1 MVKNFPLPQP
11 STGQIIHDE
20 FVDDKEKRLLD
31 QRLCVI
37 EPLEI
42 IVPKSGDIDTR
53 EMIKMYKMENG
64 DKNVTVEEADD
75 ELFANGCKRLQNIVD
90 TNLGYQWKLA
100 QLLPDFS
107 DSSAGCLFVLVEY
120 LKQFGMVAAIAAS
133 DIHSFGEEMRENDQN
148 PPMRLPAI
156 TLRNLELFQ
165 TVASASLSG
174 GKGSLFHA
182 INRTKTRMGAR
193 MLRNWLSQPLTNVD
207 RIKERQKVITFLLQ
221 PTNEISSNFR
231 RKAFFKSVDLEVAL
245 MASLYKKIKPGDF
258 LRLCQSMSKLC
269 NEAEAAIAESQDIEE
284 MPSLMENILNEIISA
299 FHKSR
304 DFLLQ
309 FDHQAAKDLKWESLL
324 NSPPTYV
331 NLKRE
336 EIAELETKLEAHKGE
351 IMKLLGL
358 FSFKYTTVS
367 GLEYLIE
374 VKQSIARS
382 VPKDWTKINST
393 KQVARFRSP
402 FIVSNM
408 PKLQYLRECLMVEC
422 KRAWRNFLGEFA
434 LSSFALF
441 QKGAKSVAELDC
453 LISMADVARG
463 DGFCA
468 PEFNDLGQVTIRRG
482 RNLIVERSLSMHEQ
496 FVPNDVDLT
505 ISGPRALVLTGP
517 NMGGKSCYI
526 RQLGTIAVMAQM
538 GCYVPATR
546 ANLPVFDGLF
556 VR

>member
-1 MVKNFPLPQP
+1 M
-11 STGQIIHDE
+11 
-20 FVDDKEKRLLD
+20 DDKEKRLLG

-42 IVPKSGDIDTR
+42 IVPKSGDTDTR
-53 EMIKMYKMENG
+53 EMVKMYKMDNG

-75 ELFANGCKRLQNIVD
+75 ELFTNGCKRLQNVVD
-90 TNLGYQWKLA
+90 PDLGSRGKLA

-120 LKQFGMVAAIAAS
+120 LKQFGMEAAIAAS
-133 DIHSFGEEMRENDQN
+133 DIHLFGEETNGNDEH
-148 PPMRLPAI
+148 PPMKLPAI

-165 TVASASLSG
+165 TVTSASGSV

-182 INRTKTRMGAR
+182 INRTKTRMGMR
-193 MLRNWLSQPLTNVD
+193 MFRDWLSQPLTNVD
-207 RIKERQKVITFLLQ
+207 KIKERQNVITFLLQ

-231 RKAFFKSVDLEVAL
+231 RRAFFKSVDLEVAL
-245 MASLYKKIKPGDF
+245 MAALYKKIRPGDF
-258 LRLCQSMSKLC
+258 VRLCQSMSKLH
-269 NEAEAAIAESQDIEE
+269 NEAEAAIKESQEIRE
-284 MPSLMENILNEIISA
+284 MPTLLKDILHEIIFA
-299 FHKSR
+299 FQKSE
-304 DFLLQ
+304 DLLLQ
-309 FDHQAAKDLKWESLL
+309 IDEQAAKDLKWESLFH
-324 NSPPTYV
+324 SSAKYV
-331 NLKRE
+331 NAKRE
-336 EIAELETKLEAHKGE
+336 EIAALEAKFEAHKE
-351 IMKLLGL
+351 DIMKSLGL
-358 FSFKYTTVS
+358 FSFKYATVS

-374 VKQSIARS
+374 VKQSMARS

-408 PKLQYLRECLMVEC
+408 PKLQYLSECLVAEC
-422 KRAWRNFLGEFA
+422 KRAWRNFLDEFA
-434 LSSFALF
+434 SSSFAVF

-468 PEFNDLGQVTIRRG
+468 PEFNGDGQVTIRQG
-482 RNLIVERSLSMHEQ
+482 RNLIVERTLSMHEQ
-496 FVPNDVDLT
+496 FVPNDVDLAS
-505 ISGPRALVLTGP
+505 SGPRALVLTGP

-526 RQLGTIAVMAQM
+526 RQLGTIAIMAQM
-538 GCYVPATR
+538 GCYVPASR